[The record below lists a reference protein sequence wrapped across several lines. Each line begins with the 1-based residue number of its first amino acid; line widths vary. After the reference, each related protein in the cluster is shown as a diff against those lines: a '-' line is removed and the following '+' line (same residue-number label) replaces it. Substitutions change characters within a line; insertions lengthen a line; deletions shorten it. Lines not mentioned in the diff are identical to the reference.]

1 MVETVLSSSAAIEQL
16 RQAVGP
22 LKASIQPAY
31 DTLLDRTNKL
41 ARQLDAGDGE
51 VGAAET
57 KQESTLQLQI
67 TKEHARSG
75 RARGA

>member
-1 MVETVLSSSAAIEQL
+1 MVETVQSSSVAIEQL
-16 RQAVGP
+16 RQAVAP

-57 KQESTLQLQI
+57 EQESTLQLQI

-75 RARGA
+75 PARGV